1 MGSVIASV
9 HESAL
14 IPRMLVKVLAWIRL
28 VQVLPWPLAFALGA
42 RFSPPHPWLALLGYG
57 LQAGWTVAYGARAL
71 RTGTLPDWLMA
82 LDIAVTCSCLAAS
95 GLGWSTH
102 SGSVMAGMAI
112 YPAVGVALATGV
124 VWWRARPRAIAAAAL
139 IAACYVLGVLPEL
152 RPGSPAMVTV
162 TGNVLS
168 LLGFTVVA
176 GLVTARLLGQ
186 AETIAATTAAM
197 ISGRERAAA
206 ERARDEERLTQY
218 RLLHDTVLS
227 TLTTIARGDVQVSSQ
242 LRQRCAA
249 EADAL
254 RSMILGDGRPAT
266 PLIAELALVVR
277 HQAAL
282 GLHVHSNI
290 GELPQA
296 LPAEAATALIGS
308 CREALNN
315 VAKHAGT
322 DEAWLTAWTDQDGS
336 VVISVA
342 DRGRGFDPE
351 FIDAGMGVSQ
361 SIVARMAEA
370 GGTGT
375 VDSGDGLG
383 TCVELRWPR

>member
-14 IPRMLVKVLAWIRL
+14 ILRMLVKVLAWIRL
-28 VQVLPWPLAFALGA
+28 VQVLLWPLAFTLGV
-42 RFSPPHPWLALLGYG
+42 RYSPPHLPLALLGYG
-57 LQAGWTVAYGARAL
+57 LQAVWALAYGGRAL
-71 RTGTLPDWLMA
+71 RMGTLPDWLMA
-82 LDIAVTCSCLAAS
+82 LDITVTCSCLVIS
-95 GLGWSTH
+95 GLGWSTA
-102 SGSVMAGMAI
+102 SGSMMAGLAV
-112 YPAVGVALATGV
+112 YPAAGVALATGV
-124 VWWRARPRAIAAAAL
+124 VWWRGRAVAAAAL
-139 IAACYVLGVLPEL
+139 IAVCYVLGVLPQL
-152 RPGSPAMVTV
+152 HRGAPTMVTV
-162 TGNVLS
+162 TGNVL
-168 LLGFTVVA
+168 LLFSFTVVA
-176 GLVTARLLGQ
+176 GLITRRLLGQ
-186 AETIAATTAAM
+186 AAAVAEATAAM
-197 ISGRERAAA
+197 LSARELAAA
-206 ERARDEERLTQY
+206 ERARDEERMIQY

-227 TLTTIARGDVQVSSQ
+227 TLSIIARGDVEVPAQ

-254 RSMILGDGRPAT
+254 RSMISGDARPVT
-266 PLIAELALVVR
+266 PLIAELALLIR

-282 GLHVHSNI
+282 GLHVHGNI
-290 GELPQA
+290 GELPQE
-296 LPAEAATALIGS
+296 LPREAAAALIGS

-322 DEAWLTAWTDQDGS
+322 DQAWLTAWTGQDGS

-351 FIDAGMGVSQ
+351 FIDGGMGMSQ

-370 GGTGT
+370 GGTGK
-375 VDSGDGLG
+375 VDSSPGQG